1 MPLKRGSSP
10 KTISSNIGEM
20 VRSYKK
26 KGSIGTSEPKSVSA
40 AVKQAAAIAYDKAG
54 KTRGMKKGGSV
65 QGPAMIVKKKDGNR
79 PVKIY

>member
-1 MPLKRGSSP
+1 MPLKRGSSQ
-10 KTISSNIGEM
+10 KTISANIGEM

-26 KGSIGTSEPKSVSA
+26 KGSIGSSKPKSVEA
-40 AVKQAAAIAYDKAG
+40 ATKQAAAIAYDKAG